1 MSNLISVTQAGPNI
15 IAPIQ
20 EAMSATNQMGKFRKA
35 GQILKA
41 NPIGAVLTDLIFP
54 DPVSSGTLTDTMKR
68 FGPDAVDRNPTST
81 YNPLQ

>member
-1 MSNLISVTQAGPNI
+1 MPNLISVTQAGPNI

-20 EAMSATNQMGKFRKA
+20 EAMRANNEMGKFRKA
-35 GQILKA
+35 GQILKGS
-41 NPIGAVLTDLIFP
+41 PIGAVLTDLIFP

-81 YNPLQ
+81 YNPLL